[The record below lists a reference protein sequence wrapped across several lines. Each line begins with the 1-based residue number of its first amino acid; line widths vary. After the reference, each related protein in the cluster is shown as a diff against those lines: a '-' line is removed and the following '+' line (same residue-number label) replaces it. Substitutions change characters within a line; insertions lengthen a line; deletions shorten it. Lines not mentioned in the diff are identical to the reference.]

1 MKPKW
6 NDGTP
11 VNTLAAMMDAREWL
25 VTLRKMYRCG
35 RAQFVA
41 PSESVPALERCI
53 ESLDLEIA
61 WGSEEGE
68 K

>member
-6 NDGTP
+6 NGGNP
-11 VNTLAAMMDAREWL
+11 ANTLAAMMDAREWL
-25 VTLRKMYRCG
+25 VTLRKMHRCG

-53 ESLDLEIA
+53 ESLDLAIA
-61 WGSEEGE
+61 WDAEGGDE
-68 K
+68 